1 MDLESISPKVAGL
14 WEIPPTLFKLGKNGR
29 QETASESRDSQVAD
43 INSGILLS
51 CKRNKIVLFAETWI
65 DLEAVIQSEVDQKEK
80 NRYCILMLLYG
91 IYKDLHRCTKSS
103 AKQK

>member
-14 WEIPPTLFKLGKNGR
+14 REIPPTLFKLGKNGR

-51 CKRNKIVLFAETWI
+51 CKRNKIMPF
-65 DLEAVIQSEVDQKEK
+65 AVIWMNLETV
-80 NRYCILMLLYG
+80 MLSKL
-91 IYKDLHRCTKSS
+91 S
-103 AKQK
+103 